1 MYHNFFIHSSVD
13 GHLGCFHVL
22 VTINSTAMNI
32 NMCVSSWIMAFTHHI
47 PKYFKIIYKSGN
59 QSILKEISPEYSLE
73 GLTLKLKLQYFGRL
87 MWRADSFENTLMLGK
102 IEGRR
107 RRGWQRVRW
116 LDGIIDSMDISLSK
130 LRELVMDREAWRA
143 AAHEVTKSGTW
154 LSDWAERNWT
164 GKVLYK
170 ISIPHFLTNLHLLQ
184 PGRARVHTRKNSTGS
199 SSPHPRSASFSSHLA
214 LSHTKIMWPEC
225 GCIILHP

>member
-22 VTINSTAMNI
+22 VTVNSTAMNTD
-32 NMCVSSWIMAFTHHI
+32 MCVSFWIMAFTYHI
-47 PKYFKIIYKSGN
+47 HKYFKVIYKSGN

-73 GLTLKLKLQYFGRL
+73 GLTLKLKLQYFGHL
-87 MWRADSFENTLMLGK
+87 MWRADSFEKTLILGK

-116 LDGIIDSMDISLSK
+116 LDGLIDSMDISLSK
-130 LRELVMDREAWRA
+130 LQELVMDSPHGHKESDTTERLSW
-143 AAHEVTKSGTW
+143 TK
-154 LSDWAERNWT
+154 LNWQS
-164 GKVLYK
+164 VIQNIY
-170 ISIPHFLTNLHLLQ
+170 SSFLTNLHLLQ

-199 SSPHPRSASFSSHLA
+199 SSPHPRSSRFSSHLA
-214 LSHTKIMWPEC
+214 LSHTKIIWPEC